1 MRERRGKDRLG
12 KDRKGEKQ
20 RMMGSISDVKK
31 RTVGRTEKI
40 A

>member
-12 KDRKGEKQ
+12 KDRRGEKQ
-20 RMMGSISDVKK
+20 RMMGSISDVKTI
-31 RTVGRTEKI
+31 TVGRTEKI

>member
-12 KDRKGEKQ
+12 KDWEGETQ
-20 RMMGSISDVKK
+20 RMMGSITDVKK
-31 RTVGRTEKI
+31 ITVGRTEKI